1 MGTLCAEPTL
11 KQAQVY
17 IQIQVVLNTIT
28 SGGLRDYTSPIQ
40 ASLLSEHLFVLKWEH
55 EDSIVQIIL
64 SCP

>member
-17 IQIQVVLNTIT
+17 TYTGSSEHCHCVVACGTV
-28 SGGLRDYTSPIQ
+28 SPFQ

>member
-17 IQIQVVLNTIT
+17 TDPGSSEHST
-28 SGGLRDYTSPIQ
+28 SGGLWDKVSPFQ